1 MTLQYQ
7 SELQQ
12 LYVRLDGEIDHH
24 SSKRLRDEIDAA
36 IYTHMPQTLL
46 LDFQEVTFMD
56 SSGIGLI
63 MGRHR
68 ILQPLGGCIVLC
80 RPAAHIRRI
89 LQLAGM
95 DKLAVIRSESHKE
108 AVQ

>member
-1 MTLQYQ
+1 MTLQYLPD
-7 SELQQ
+7 EQQ

-24 SSKRLRDEIDAA
+24 SSKRLRSEIDTA
-36 IYTHMPQTLL
+36 IYTHMPKTLL
-46 LDFQEVTFMD
+46 FDFKDVTFMD

-68 ILQPLGGCIVLC
+68 ILTPLGGCIVLC
-80 RPAAHIRRI
+80 RPAGHIKRI

-95 DKLAVIRSESHKE
+95 DKLAVIRSESQKE